1 LSYMLNQM
9 GMPEEALKYDEL
21 AKHTINTSVF
31 RE

>member
-1 LSYMLNQM
+1 M